1 MENNVFI
8 SVIIPVYNEEKYID
22 DCVASM
28 LEQDYPKNAMEWFF
42 IDGMSKDATKQILKK
57 YQSIYPSLIHI
68 LDNPHKTV
76 PYAMNLGIQA
86 TKGEYI
92 IRLDAHAEYASD
104 YFSKCVQVLQ
114 RTGADNVGGVME
126 TKARTKTGRLIAKM
140 LSSKFGVGDS
150 QFRTNGK
157 DGYVDTVPFGA
168 FRRDVFEKV
177 GLYDE
182 RLTRNQDSELN
193 YRIIHGGGKI
203 FLSHE
208 IRLAYYCRDSVKGIV
223 KMAEMNGKWNIITS
237 KLCPGSMRLRHFVPC
252 LFVLSL
258 LGLPVLGLL
267 WNGFWWLLVAELV
280 AYFTLDIVF
289 SAKIS
294 KSVQE
299 FIEMLGM
306 FPVFHIS
313 YGWSAVESVL
323 RERHFASI
331 ANNK

>member
-1 MENNVFI
+1 MENNAFI

-28 LEQDYPKNAMEWFF
+28 LEQDYPKDAMEWFF
-42 IDGMSKDATKQILKK
+42 VDGMSKDATKQILKK
-57 YQSIYPSLIHI
+57 YQSSYPSLIHI
-68 LDNPHKTV
+68 LDNPNKTV
-76 PYAMNLGIQA
+76 PYAMNLGIRA
-86 TKGEYI
+86 SKGEYI

-126 TKARTKTGRLIAKM
+126 TKARTKTGKVIAKM

-267 WNGFWWLLVAELV
+267 WNGFWWLLAAELA
-280 AYFTLDIVF
+280 AYFTLDVLF

-294 KSVQE
+294 KSAQE

-306 FPVFHIS
+306 FPAFHIS
-313 YGWSAVESVL
+313 YGWGSVVGICKVL
-323 RERHFASI
+323 LNRF
-331 ANNK
+331 